1 MGINSQLAYKA
12 RMRWKAM
19 LEAIRMKE
27 YEEFV
32 NTDFLEW
39 VKWIW
44 PSTKAIL
51 INNNITTYET
61 LRKLTRVDLE
71 KMDITLPS
79 ISAILRFIDEQE
91 KKFKEL
97 EILNKETSALEWTA
111 EEKAEELILDED
123 FNA

>member
-1 MGINSQLAYKA
+1 MGLNAQLAYKA

-32 NTDFLEW
+32 STDFLEW
-39 VKWIW
+39 VKWIG

-51 INNNITTYET
+51 INNNITSYET
-61 LRKLTRVDLE
+61 LRKVTREDLD
-71 KMDITLPS
+71 KLWITLPS

-91 KKFKEL
+91 KKFREL